1 MPFIELKQPLD
12 KKSYLN
18 EKSKEIKILN
28 IFILYIMK

>member
-12 KKSYLN
+12 KKLYLI
-18 EKSKEIKILN
+18 EKLKEIKILN